1 VPRSPYR
8 KGARYEY
15 YVKQLLEE
23 KGYLVVRTAG
33 SHGPFDLIAIDKEKR
48 EILLVQ
54 VTKRRYLPAELKRRL
69 ASLAGTYAVKP
80 VVYRLGEWID
90 LSQQG

>member
-8 KGARYEY
+8 KGVRYEY

-33 SHGPFDLIAIDKEKR
+33 SHGPFDLVAIDKEKR

-54 VTKRRYLPAELKRRL
+54 VTKKKSIPSELKKEL
-69 ASLAGTYAVKP
+69 ASLAGTYTVKSL
-80 VVYRLGEWID
+80 VYQLGEWID

>member
-23 KGYLVVRTAG
+23 RGYLVVRTAG
-33 SHGPFDLIAIDKEKR
+33 SHGPFDLIAIDKGKR

-54 VTKRRYLPAELKRRL
+54 VTKRKHLPAQLKREL
-69 ASLAGTYAVKP
+69 ASLAGTY
-80 VVYRLGEWID
+80 VVRPIVYQLGEWID
-90 LSQQG
+90 LSQSA

>member
-1 VPRSPYR
+1 MPRSTYR

-15 YVKQLLEE
+15 YVKQKLEE

-33 SHGPFDLIAIDKEKR
+33 SHGPFDLIAIDTQKR

-54 VTKRRYLPAELKRRL
+54 VKKSKYIPNKEKEAL
-69 ASLAGTYAVKP
+69 AALAGDYRVKP
-80 VVYRLGEWID
+80 LLYMLGEWID
-90 LSQQG
+90 PTHQR

>member
-1 VPRSPYR
+1 MPRSPYR

-15 YVKQLLEE
+15 YVKRLLEE

-33 SHGPFDLIAIDKEKR
+33 SHGPFDLIALDTEKR

-54 VTKRRYLPAELKRRL
+54 VTKRKSLPAELKRKL

-80 VVYRLGEWID
+80 IVYQLGEWID
-90 LSQQG
+90 LSQPA

>member
-1 VPRSPYR
+1 MPRSPYR

-33 SHGPFDLIAIDKEKR
+33 SHGPFDLIAFDKR
-48 EILLVQ
+48 NNLILLVQ
-54 VTKRRYLPAELKRRL
+54 VKKSNYIPKHVKESLK
-69 ASLAGTYAVKP
+69 ALAGIYTVKP
-80 VVYRLGEWID
+80 VAYLQGRWVD
-90 LSQQG
+90 LTEEP

>member
-1 VPRSPYR
+1 MPRSPYK

-23 KGYLVVRTAG
+23 EGYLVVRTAG
-33 SHGPFDLIAIDKEKR
+33 SHGPFDLIAIDKGKR

-54 VTKRRYLPAELKRRL
+54 VTRRKYIPAELKESL

-80 VVYRLGEWID
+80 VVYRRGEWVD

>member
-1 VPRSPYR
+1 MPRSPYKR
-8 KGARYEY
+8 GARYEY

-54 VTKRRYLPAELKRRL
+54 VTRRKYLSAELKESL

-80 VVYRLGEWID
+80 VVYQLGRWID
-90 LSQQG
+90 LTQPT